1 MKLFR
6 KGLLA
11 AAASSQPLMVVCTT
25 FLAIGGSFSLL
36 SVSTA
41 LLTAAGC
48 FALGCLLANAVG
60 SRTASSCSILGRQG
74 IRRDVPFHCRGE
86 AGHGREQA
94 EKACLSRD
102 RTHRRDHRGLQD
114 GNASSEF

>member
-1 MKLFR
+1 
-6 KGLLA
+6 
-11 AAASSQPLMVVCTT
+11 MVVRTT
-25 FLAIGGSFSLL
+25 FLAMGGSVSLL
-36 SVSTA
+36 SVSTT

-48 FALGCLLANAVG
+48 FALGCLPANAVG

-74 IRRDVPFHCRGE
+74 LRCDLPSHRRGE
-86 AGHGREQA
+86 AGHGRGQA

-114 GNASSEF
+114 GSGY